1 MAEQAYEDY
10 LQSLLDEIK
19 NCNRVKATDIPNIEL
34 YMDQVTTFMDDHL
47 GLFKRTDEDKVLTKT
62 MINNYSKYDL
72 LPPTIR
78 KKYTNEHIILMLFIY
93 YMKPILSITDIKELL
108 DPLRVLFLDK
118 STPQEKSKGT
128 PSKGPK
134 KKERLDL
141 RAVHDRIIESEIAN
155 FPVFEQ
161 RMQETMAIAGSLFND
176 VEDEKKR
183 ELLSIFATSYF
194 FTIQASAQKHMIT
207 GLIDQYLNKEKAE

>member
-1 MAEQAYEDY
+1 MTDQPFEDY

-19 NCNRVKATDIPNIEL
+19 NCKRVKATDIPNIEL

-108 DPLRVLFLDK
+108 DPLRTLFLDK
-118 STPQEKSKGT
+118 AAPQDKVKSAT
-128 PSKGPK
+128 PSKK
-134 KKERLDL
+134 KDKLDL
-141 RAVHDRIIESEIAN
+141 RSVHDRIIESEIAN
-155 FPVFEQ
+155 FPVFEK
-161 RMQETMAIAGSLFND
+161 RMQETMSIAGSLFDD

-207 GLIDQYLNKEKAE
+207 SLIDQYLNKEKAE